1 MQNHYV
7 AWSAQHDLDMTK
19 KRLSIFASGSGSNA
33 EKFFEHFQNHPQIE
47 IVSVFTNNK
56 SAGVIERATRY
67 GIQHHVYNRTFW
79 ETGEEIIEILKE
91 EKIDFIV
98 LAGFMLLIPEQ
109 LVKVFSNRIFNI
121 HPALLPKFGGQGMY
135 GSNVHKAV
143 KAAGETESGLTIH
156 FVNEHY
162 DEGKIIFQEKCS
174 LEPTDSAED
183 IAAKVLKLE
192 HKNYPKVVEQEVLK
206 SI

>member
-1 MQNHYV
+1 
-7 AWSAQHDLDMTK
+7 MTK

-33 EKFFEHFQNHPQIE
+33 EKFFEHFKNHPKIE

-56 SAGVIERATRY
+56 SAGVIERADRF
-67 GIQHHVYNRTFW
+67 GIQHHVYNRTYW
-79 ETGEEIIEILKE
+79 ETGEQIIRILKE
-91 EKIDFIV
+91 EEVDFIV
-98 LAGFMLLIPEQ
+98 LAGFMLLIPEK
-109 LVKVFSNRIFNI
+109 LVKEFSDKIFNI

-162 DEGKIIFQEKCS
+162 DEGKIIFQEKCQ